1 MTGLALALGGGGA
14 KGIFQVG
21 AWQAFRELGL
31 EFDAIAGTSIGAVNA
46 GLMCGGSFD
55 AALEMWSNLK
65 MEQCLAFSQIQS
77 LKSDDLLSLRNL
89 NLLARELLHEKK
101 LSTRPLRD
109 LLERYVSE
117 ENVRKSPVECGV
129 MTTLMPSLKGY
140 PIWVREMEEGRLIDY
155 IMASARLP
163 GLDPVEISGQ
173 RFVDGGLAEHVPVS
187 MLRSRG
193 WRRIV
198 AVDLNEKPS
207 AARQIDD
214 NTQLIYIHDPEDL
227 GGFLDI
233 TPGVLQR
240 TMRLGYLDT
249 LKAFDRLKGDRFTFW
264 PDAYARLIH
273 DFGYETVAGFEEAA
287 AIYELD
293 RLMIYDQ
300 MTFID
305 RLQQKRSEYQALYQ
319 QKRAALRIEHKL
331 QAMKQGEL
339 KVLHLIPPMR
349 LAFLMEIL
357 IASNGYQATTKVPAR
372 LFSSTRS
379 AADALMRLPN
389 GSSLCETSHEA

>member
-1 MTGLALALGGGGA
+1 MAGMALALGGGGA

-21 AWQAFRELGL
+21 AWQAFRELGI
-31 EFDAIAGTSIGAVNA
+31 EFDAVAGTSIGAVNA
-46 GLMCGGSFD
+46 GLMCGASFD
-55 AALEMWSNLK
+55 DAIEMWENLK

-101 LSTRPLRD
+101 LSTRPLRE
-109 LLERYVSE
+109 LLERYISE
-117 ENVRKSPVECGV
+117 TAVRESPLQCGV
-129 MTTLMPSLKGY
+129 MTTLTPSLRGY
-140 PIWVREMEEGRLIDY
+140 PVWIQDMAEGRLIDY

-163 GLDPVEISGQ
+163 GLDPVEIDGQ
-173 RFVDGGLAEHVPVS
+173 QFLDGGLAEHVPVS

-198 AVDLNEKPS
+198 AIDLNEKPTS
-207 AARQIDD
+207 AREVDD

-233 TPGVLQR
+233 TPGILQR
-240 TMRLGYLDT
+240 NLRLGYLDT
-249 LKAFDRLKGDRFTFW
+249 LKAFDRLKGDRFAFW
-264 PDAYARLIH
+264 PDDYARLLR
-273 DFGYETVAGFEEAA
+273 DFGYETVAGLEQAG

-293 RLMIYDQ
+293 RLVIYDHVN
-300 MTFID
+300 FIEAI
-305 RLQQKRSEYQALYQ
+305 RQKRADYQMLYQ

-331 QAMKQGEL
+331 QAIRRGEL
-339 KVLHLIPPMR
+339 KMLHLMPPLR

-357 IASNGYQATTKVPAR
+357 IEGKQQQEKPRLPPR
-372 LFSSTRS
+372 LFSSIRS
-379 AADALMRLPN
+379 AADALMLLPDELRN
-389 GSSLCETSHEA
+389 L